1 MGFSAAYAGQTDLGV
16 KIGRA
21 IDLATDHSQEVDSRQ
36 VTIHISDL
44 RGFTSVAEK
53 YTALGMVELLN
64 RYFERMSEII
74 IRHGGTIDKFMGDAI
89 MVLFGAPIVR
99 DDDIEA
105 ALACAIEMQIA
116 MDDIN
121 GQNKAYGIAPLYMG
135 IGINTGEVVV
145 GHLGSTLH
153 SEYTVIGDQVNLAS
167 RVEAHSLRG
176 QILLSENTYLLARDF
191 IETGDVNEV
200 KVKGKKSS
208 LRIYELLGGNLS
220 EIYAKV
226 LRVSTV
232 NESHKC
238 CVEFTFIEEKASL
251 AIKEFV
257 DSIVEVNRR

>member
-1 MGFSAAYAGQTDLGV
+1 LFKQS
-16 KIGRA
+16 
-21 IDLATDHSQEVDSRQ
+21 EP
-36 VTIHISDL
+36 
-44 RGFTSVAEK
+44 
-53 YTALGMVELLN
+53 LL
-64 RYFERMSEII
+64 
-74 IRHGGTIDKFMGDAI
+74 
-89 MVLFGAPIVR
+89 
-99 DDDIEA
+99 
-105 ALACAIEMQIA
+105 
-116 MDDIN
+116 
-121 GQNKAYGIAPLYMG
+121 
-135 IGINTGEVVV
+135 
-145 GHLGSTLH
+145 
-153 SEYTVIGDQVNLAS
+153 LAS

-208 LRIYELLGGNLS
+208 LRIYELRSTTRPRELSAPPREIRNSPRVELEMQATFQLLDGKSILPDENIGQVIDISYSGMYLLSPIPIEPFSDIKIVLSLSLLGGNLS